1 MSRKLKTLPL
11 VTLIILLVATIILV
25 GFKLSNNSS
34 TIKNILIIILLIV
47 GIIAVIFNG
56 KANEEDDAININK
69 KKNMIS
75 ETTEW
80 IYFISISFSIVLII
94 TSFFIFT
101 SKVSGI
107 SMEPSLHDGQRVFI
121 NVFNYEP
128 EINDLIIY
136 DTKDKEELIVKRVV
150 ALEGSVISFV
160 EIEDDFSKMYIAIDG
175 KLYQNPTNELYV
187 VARSDKLF
195 RDLKGKEYILQ
206 KDEILLLGDNQ
217 AHSWDGRNMGVVKT
231 NNIIGKVIG
240 Y

>member
-101 SKVSGI
+101 DRKS
-107 SMEPSLHDGQRVFI
+107 
-121 NVFNYEP
+121 
-128 EINDLIIY
+128 
-136 DTKDKEELIVKRVV
+136 VV
-150 ALEGSVISFV
+150 
-160 EIEDDFSKMYIAIDG
+160 
-175 KLYQNPTNELYV
+175 
-187 VARSDKLF
+187 
-195 RDLKGKEYILQ
+195 
-206 KDEILLLGDNQ
+206 
-217 AHSWDGRNMGVVKT
+217 
-231 NNIIGKVIG
+231 
-240 Y
+240 